1 MLIPPR
7 YTLNPEIVELLNSID
22 ASREI
27 IESIT
32 IPPKVEQNIRRQST
46 LKSALFSARIE
57 GNELTEASVGS
68 TPSKNQQKMEV
79 SNTLRAMNW
88 IVKRRKKDTTL
99 TDILALHKEAMDG
112 LNPDAGKFRNHHEA
126 IYNSAGIAIYMPPP
140 PKQMN
145 LYLKR
150 LIKYINSDKEKFI
163 PIKAVLSHFS
173 FEKIHPFEDGSG
185 RVGRLLLQKIL
196 WQGGY
201 GMKGILPLEEYL
213 ENKRANYYRALE
225 EPEKDATDYVVFM
238 LEAIAETAKK
248 AKEMVLTKQETQAV
262 DYLLPRRAEIYK
274 IIADLKLVNFDQ
286 IKRRFSAV
294 NERTLRYDIK
304 KLIDEGFIVK
314 LGNTKGV
321 YYKLEKSP
329 K

>member
-7 YTLNPEIVELLNSID
+7 YILNYQIVELLNSID

-27 IESIT
+27 IESIS
-32 IPPKVEQNIRRQST
+32 IPSKVEQHIRRQST

-57 GNELTEASVGS
+57 GNEIKEDSYGTI
-68 TPSKNQQKMEV
+68 PSKNQKKMEV
-79 SNTLRAMNW
+79 NNTLRAMNW

-99 TDILALHKEAMDG
+99 KDILALHKEAMDG
-112 LNPDAGKFRNHHEA
+112 LNADAGKFRNHHEA
-126 IYNSAGIAIYMPPP
+126 IFNSAGIAIYMPPP

-145 LYLKR
+145 YFLDKLV
-150 LIKYINSDKEKFI
+150 KYINSDKEKFV
-163 PIKAVLSHFS
+163 PIKAVLAHFS

-201 GMKGILPLEEYL
+201 GMKGILPIEEYL

-225 EPEKDATDYVVFM
+225 EPEKDATDYVIFM
-238 LEAIAETAKK
+238 LEAISETAKK
-248 AKEMVLTKQETQAV
+248 AKKLVLSKQKAQAV
-262 DYLLPRRAEIYK
+262 DFLLPRRAKIYK
-274 IIADLKLVNFDQ
+274 IIADHKIINFDQ
-286 IKRRFSAV
+286 IKRRFGAV
-294 NERTLRYDIK
+294 NERTLRYDLK

-321 YYKLEKSP
+321 YYKLAKSP